1 MPTPD
6 NFTTIADLL
15 SRDLNFPIEEV
26 IQVDQTEEN
35 AVFMEITEYVATDSI
50 RNQYHALLDAIA
62 SARREPNESI
72 GVWVSGFFG
81 SGKSSFAKNLGYAL
95 QNRSVCGQS
104 FAELFQRQLQD
115 ERISN
120 LLTLINQSIPTGVI
134 LFEVAKEVDSRRISQ
149 RISELIYAVLLKE
162 LGYAD
167 DFDIAELEITLE
179 AEGKLDEF
187 MQICQEKLERN
198 WFTARAGSHKV
209 SVASHALHLLDRRV
223 YTSPDSWA
231 HGLREQSTKIT
242 TKKVV
247 ERTFE
252 LWGRRRPNQALMFI
266 IDEVGQ
272 YVARHSEKIEDLR
285 AVIEEFG
292 KVGRNLTLQRK
303 IIAPCWI
310 VVTSQEKLDEVVAA
324 IDDKKIDIAKLQDR
338 FRIRVD
344 LAPSDIREVATKRVL
359 AKKNDAL
366 PLLNDLFQRNQG
378 RLNEAVRL
386 ERTTRRTEITADSFI
401 QFYPYLPHY
410 IDLCIS
416 IVSGIRLQP
425 GAPKHYGGSNRT
437 IIKQAYEM
445 LVSDRTAL
453 ARQPIGALVTLDK
466 VYELVEGNL
475 SSERRTDIYQISERF
490 PTVPPEENWILRTAK
505 VICLLEFVRDLPR
518 TPRNIAALLVDRV
531 DENAPIQQVEQAIE
545 QLEKAQFI
553 RQTEDGWKLQTAQEK
568 NWTSERSSY
577 LSPRPRERNEITRS
591 SIREIFQQTN
601 LKNHR
606 YLLRTFTLGIT
617 LNDTVLIPEGDL
629 TLYLNL
635 VDQSDEIS
643 AKIEQLRPESQ
654 HSSKAQTLYWVSAHT
669 AEIDDLIAQVYASNE
684 MIKKYDELRTKG
696 NITDQERSC
705 LQDEMNDRSR
715 YSNRLQE
722 KLISALE
729 QGAGLF
735 QGVQYDASELGKNW
749 AEILSNLVANI
760 LPTLYP
766 KLALANCPLTG
777 KEAEEILKTNNL
789 QSVSQV
795 FFAGDNGLHL
805 IVKEANKFVINT
817 QSPIL
822 REVADYLRN
831 EYSYG
836 NKDTRTGRALEQKF
850 ARSPYGWDRD
860 VLRLLLATLFRA
872 GEIEISHQG
881 SRYNNPQ
888 DPVAHPCL
896 TNIPAFRSSLF
907 SPRQSISLKILTQAV
922 NQLESLTG
930 EEVDVEESAIASALK
945 ELAQEEQ
952 EKIYPLLSTAQKYEL
967 PITDLIKAYQQ
978 TWRNIQNSA
987 SDDCVRTLVETG
999 AELAKAKEQIQS
1011 WRTFLQE
1018 NRLNQWQ
1025 KARQVA
1031 QEIWNS
1037 LSPIRPDL
1045 SATVDELKNLLQS
1058 EEFMSHWQRI
1068 IDHSNTIHN
1077 AYCQAYSELF
1087 TRRRELYQTAI
1098 DEIKNHPLWRDNHS
1112 LLGQLSARIGRE
1124 DDLRSVQQGETL
1136 GTASLAQM
1144 ESDCLAVDS
1153 LKASVIQQLQSAAI
1167 PPETQAR
1174 TRRIRMAEFF
1184 QQPIQTQ
1191 AELKSALK
1199 LIEETLQ
1206 KCIDEG
1212 VIIILE

>member
-1 MPTPD
+1 M
-6 NFTTIADLL
+6 NNIADLL
-15 SRDLNFPIEEV
+15 KRDLKCPIEEV
-26 IQVDQTEEN
+26 IQVDQAEE
-35 AVFMEITEYVATDSI
+35 ASVLMEISEYVATDSI
-50 RNQYHALLDAIA
+50 RKHYRTLLDAIA
-62 SARREPNESI
+62 SAGTEPNESI

-95 QNRSVCGQS
+95 HNKAVCGQS
-104 FAELFQRQLQD
+104 FGELFQAQLQD
-115 ERISN
+115 EQISN
-120 LLTLINQSIPTGVI
+120 LLTLINRTIPTGVI
-134 LFEVAKEVDSRRISQ
+134 LFEVAKEVDSRLISQ
-149 RISELIYAVLLKE
+149 RISELIYTMLLKE

-179 AEGKLDEF
+179 AEEKLDEF
-187 MQICQEKLERN
+187 MQICQEKLERD

-209 SVASHALHLLDRRV
+209 SVASHALYYLNPTV
-223 YTSPDSWA
+223 YTTPDSWA
-231 HGLREQSTKIT
+231 HGLRGQDTKIT

-252 LWGRRRPNQALMFI
+252 LWGRRRPGQALIFI

-292 KVGRNLTLQRK
+292 KVGKNLALQRK
-303 IIAPCWI
+303 IIAPGWI

-338 FRIRVD
+338 FRHRVD

-359 AKKNDAL
+359 AKKTDAL
-366 PLLNDLFQRNQG
+366 PILNHLFQHNQG
-378 RLNEAVRL
+378 RLNEAVKL
-386 ERTTRRTEITADSFI
+386 ERTARRTDITCDSFS

-453 ARQPIGALVTLDK
+453 ASQSIGTLVTLDK

-475 SSERRTDIYQISERF
+475 SSERRTDIYQISECF
-490 PTVPPEENWILRTAK
+490 PTVPPAQNWTLRTAK
-505 VICLLEFVRDLPR
+505 VICLLEFIRDLPR

-531 DENAPIQQVEQAIE
+531 DQTAPIQEVEQAIDL
-545 QLEKAQFI
+545 LEKAQFI
-553 RQTEDGWKLQTAQEK
+553 RLTEEGWKLQTAQEK
-568 NWTSERSSY
+568 NWTNERNSY
-577 LSPRPRERNEITRS
+577 LAPRPRERHEITRS
-591 SIREIFQQTN
+591 SIRQIFQQTN

-606 YLLRTFTLGIT
+606 YLQRTFKLGIT
-617 LNDTVLIPEGDL
+617 LDDTVLIPEDDL
-629 TLYLNL
+629 TLHLNL

-654 HSSKAQTLYWVSAHT
+654 QTTKAQALYWVSAHT
-669 AEIDDLIAQVYASNE
+669 SEIDDLIAQVYASNQ
-684 MIKKYDELRTKG
+684 MITKYEELRTKG

-715 YSNRLQE
+715 YSNRLLE
-722 KLISALE
+722 KFTSALE
-729 QGAGLF
+729 QGTGLF
-735 QGVQYDASELGKNW
+735 QGFQSDASELGKNW
-749 AEILSNLVANI
+749 AEILPKLIANI

-766 KLALANCPLTG
+766 QLALANCPLTG
-777 KEAEEILKTNNL
+777 NEAEEILKTTNM
-789 QSVSQV
+789 QSLSQV
-795 FFAGDNGLHL
+795 FFRGENGLHL
-805 IVKEANKFVINT
+805 ISKTANKFVINT
-817 QSPIL
+817 QAPIL

-831 EYSYG
+831 EHSYG
-836 NKDTRTGRALEQKF
+836 NKDTRTGKALEQKF

-860 VLRLLLATLFRA
+860 ILRLILATLFRA

-888 DPVAHPCL
+888 DPLARPCL
-896 TNIPAFRSSLF
+896 TNILAFRSSLF
-907 SPRQSISLKILTQAV
+907 SPRQAISLRTLTQAV

-930 EEVDVEESAIASALK
+930 EEVDVEESAIANALK
-945 ELAQEEQ
+945 KLAQVEQ

-978 TWRNIQNSA
+978 TWRNIQNSV
-987 SDDCVRTLVETG
+987 SDDCIRTLVETG
-999 AELAKAKEQIQS
+999 TELATAKEQVRTWQ
-1011 WRTFLQE
+1011 TFLQE
-1018 NRLNQWQ
+1018 NRLTQWQ
-1025 KARQVA
+1025 TARQA
-1031 QEIWNS
+1031 LQIWHS
-1037 LSPIRPDL
+1037 LSPVRPDL
-1045 SATVDELKNLLQS
+1045 SATVDELKNLLQRQ
-1058 EEFMSHWQRI
+1058 EFINHWQVI
-1068 IDHSNTIHN
+1068 TNHSNTIHT
-1077 AYCQAYSELF
+1077 AYRQAYNELF
-1087 TRRRELYQTAI
+1087 TKRQALYQAAI

-1112 LLGQLSARIGRE
+1112 LLGQLEARIGME
-1124 DDLRSVQQGETL
+1124 TDLQSVQQGETL

-1144 ESDCLAVDS
+1144 ESDCLAVTG
-1153 LKASVIQQLQSAAI
+1153 LKASVIQQLQANAI

-1174 TRRIRMAEFF
+1174 TRKIRMAEFF

-1191 AELKSALK
+1191 AELQSALK
-1199 LIEETLQ
+1199 LIEATLQ